1 MWINQ
6 NFYLD
11 ITIYNEDGQV
21 FNDNCYRSLN
31 CFIVQHMV
39 HTRVLCESA
48 FGRGAYVRVRESGVE
63 WGIDVCVCGGGGG
76 GGG

>member
-11 ITIYNEDGQV
+11 ITIYNDDGQV
-21 FNDNCYRSLN
+21 FNDNCYSSLT

-39 HTRVLCESA
+39 HTRLDAERMCVC
-48 FGRGAYVRVRESGVE
+48 VRVG
-63 WGIDVCVCGGGGG
+63 WNGGLMCVCVLSLIHI
-76 GGG
+76 